1 MTVATKIKELLE
13 KEKMTYQ
20 VLEHELAFT
29 ALEVAEAQHLPGHQ
43 MIKSVIIGA
52 DGKWVMCVLPSTHK
66 IDFDK
71 LKKALKVKEASLANE
86 AKVAA
91 LFPGFEIGAMPPF
104 GQLAGID
111 VYLDASLKENETV
124 AFNAGTHTDV
134 LKIKLKDYLRLVN
147 PTIADFSKH
156 L

>member
-13 KEKMTYQ
+13 KEKITYQ

-29 ALEVAEAQHLPGHQ
+29 ALEVAQAQHIPGHQ
-43 MIKSVIIGA
+43 MIKSVIVGV

-71 LKKALKVKEASLANE
+71 LKKNLQVQEASLANE
-86 AKVAA
+86 SKVAA

-104 GQLAGID
+104 GQIAGIK
-111 VYLDASLKENETV
+111 VYLDKGLEENETV

-134 LKIKLKDYLRLVN
+134 LKIRLKDYLRLVK
-147 PTIADFSKH
+147 PTIADFTKH
-156 L
+156 I